1 MSDRVKVRRG
11 SATINVIKD
20 DVDVWAGRGFE
31 PVEAKKPA
39 PRRKPK
45 EPEGDGE

>member
-11 SATINVIKD
+11 STTLNVVKG
-20 DVDVWAGRGFE
+20 DVEAWGVRGFE

-45 EPEGDGE
+45 EAEGDGE